1 MPVAIG
7 RRELIA
13 ALGSAVAWPLAAR
26 AQSSTDR
33 MRRIGVLMSV
43 AESNQ
48 QGPAWVARFVQRLQ
62 QLGWIDGRN
71 VRIDYRWG
79 GGEPDRARVLA
90 EELVSLA
97 PDAIL
102 AQTASVLTALQ
113 QQTRVVPIVFVQVSD
128 PAVAGFVASLAHPGG
143 NITGFTL
150 FEFSMAGKWL
160 ELLKEIAPHLKRLAI
175 IVGPENPLSPRYV
188 QVLEASNPAREM
200 LLIATTV
207 RDTDE
212 IERAIRAFA
221 HEPNGGLLVL
231 PSITAQNH
239 RAQIIE
245 LAALYRLPA
254 VYPYSFFAASGGLMS
269 YGVDISEQFQQA
281 AVYFDRILKGEKPA
295 DMPVQ
300 QPTKFSLVINLK
312 TAKTLGLTVPLILQM
327 TANEVIE

>member
-1 MPVAIG
+1 MTVAIG

-13 ALGSAVAWPLAAR
+13 ALGSAAAWPLAAR

-33 MRRIGVLMSV
+33 MRRIGVLMSL

-48 QGPAWVARFVQRLQ
+48 QGQAWVARFVQRLQ

-90 EELVSLA
+90 EELVRLA

-160 ELLKEIAPHLKRLAI
+160 ELLKEIAPHLL
-175 IVGPENPLSPRYV
+175 
-188 QVLEASNPAREM
+188 
-200 LLIATTV
+200 
-207 RDTDE
+207 
-212 IERAIRAFA
+212 
-221 HEPNGGLLVL
+221 
-231 PSITAQNH
+231 
-239 RAQIIE
+239 
-245 LAALYRLPA
+245 
-254 VYPYSFFAASGGLMS
+254 
-269 YGVDISEQFQQA
+269 
-281 AVYFDRILKGEKPA
+281 
-295 DMPVQ
+295 
-300 QPTKFSLVINLK
+300 
-312 TAKTLGLTVPLILQM
+312 
-327 TANEVIE
+327 